1 MEQAHDRARVRH
13 GSDGDRRGEADTLAQ
28 APGHD
33 SGTPTPSSDHTQAG
47 APVLVPRLLAN
58 QWLPDRWRDH
68 WHQSRLAQSWRRE
81 YSYLAIVAFIVTGF
95 GFLFFL
101 FNWDLT
107 DLKRFEYAGIFLISL
122 IGSASVILPLP
133 GAAVVVSSG
142 QFVDDVAGVPF
153 WLVVGIVAAAGET
166 IGEMTAYLAGMGG
179 KAMLEDR
186 PAYRVLDRWMH
197 RHGTVTV
204 FGLSV
209 VPNPVFDIAGF
220 MAGAVRMPIWR
231 FAGTVFVGKAI
242 KNCSLA
248 AGGNA
253 GLNALFG

>member
-1 MEQAHDRARVRH
+1 MEHAHDA
-13 GSDGDRRGEADTLAQ
+13 
-28 APGHD
+28 D
-33 SGTPTPSSDHTQAG
+33 SGSTTDASSGQELSGAG
-47 APVLVPRLLAN
+47 ILGARLLSN
-58 QWLPDRWRDH
+58 RLLPDRWREA
-68 WHQSRLAQSWRRE
+68 WRGTRLAQSWRRE
-81 YSYLAIVAFIVTGF
+81 YSYLAAVGVIVTGF

-101 FNWDLT
+101 FHWNLT
-107 DLKRFEYAGIFLISL
+107 DLQRFEYAGIFLISL

-133 GAAVVVSSG
+133 GAAIVVSSG
-142 QFVDDVAGVPF
+142 QFVDDVAGIPF

-209 VPNPVFDIAGF
+209 IPNPVFDIAGF

-242 KNCSLA
+242 KNCALA
-248 AGGNA
+248 AGGDA
-253 GLNALFG
+253 GLDALFG